1 MVRSLVCTMAG
12 AAILLHAGAATCET
26 LVVRAVVLP
35 RASLKFAP
43 AQTAL
48 VITEHDVSR
57 GYVDAPAASSLAIA
71 STARRGVL
79 LAFRVSNEHV
89 RAVRL
94 DGLGQP
100 LLLGGTGGSA
110 LLPPGAGHR
119 LDLQFRFYLDPETP
133 AGSHPWPVQVEAA
146 G

>member
-1 MVRSLVCTMAG
+1 MST
-12 AAILLHAGAATCET
+12 T
-26 LVVRAVVLP
+26 LVVTAVVLP

-43 AQTAL
+43 APTAL

-57 GYVDAPAASSLAIA
+57 GYVDAPAPSSVAIA

-79 LAFRVSNEHV
+79 LAFTIRNEHV

-94 DGLGQP
+94 EGLGAP
-100 LLLGGTGGSA
+100 LLVHGRGGSA
-110 LLPPGAGHR
+110 LLPPSAERR
-119 LDLQFRFYLDPETP
+119 LDLQFRFYLEPDTP
-133 AGSHPWPVQVEAA
+133 TGAHPWPVQMEAA